1 MAQTFY
7 PITPVEVTPGTASA
21 WTDVD
26 VSAQVP
32 SGATGV
38 ILHIVSTSAGTLYA
52 LGIRKNGSTDDRHP
66 NLTNSAHLWAAIG
79 IDGNRVFEAYIGSTT
94 YIDIYLVGYTMSGVT
109 FFTNAY
115 DKSLG
120 STGAWTDI
128 NCATQAPSAIGLIF
142 EGYATSY
149 YYVGFRKNGSTDD
162 RTGINYRRLWMIIG
176 CDTSQVCEG
185 YISNTA
191 YDFFLIG
198 YITDGATFNTNAT
211 DVSLSTI
218 SQWLDLT
225 ALPATAN
232 MGFIEVHASGDTG
245 YIYGLRKNGSTE
257 DIRQRVANHYCGFV
271 ECDTNRII
279 EGYIENTID
288 DFFVVGYSIA
298 VTITAKS
305 SSDTGSGAE
314 ASSPVA
320 TLSKT
325 DSGGGV
331 EALLSRVLGVAEIGS
346 GTEVSMLL
354 ATLIATAE
362 TGAGSEFASKAF
374 SSADSGSGV
383 ESLLTRLLATSEIG
397 TGTET
402 LLSRLLRHTDSGL
415 GADASLTLL
424 ATLARAE
431 TGSGVDIFISLITAA
446 LATSDTGLGIDK
458 LLGRAISLLDAGS
471 GLDVATLRKVLLSID
486 SGVGLEALTNLLAL
500 ILTTETG
507 SASEQL
513 RAKIMTSAGAT
524 DMKLPTKMGKARIPF
539 KGVNP

>member
-7 PITPVEVTPGTASA
+7 PITPVEVTPGTAGS
-21 WTDVD
+21 WQDVN
-26 VSAQVP
+26 VSAYVP

-38 ILHIVSTSAGTLYA
+38 ILHIVNTSTGTTYA

-66 NLTNSAHLWAAIG
+66 NLTNAAHLWAPIG
-79 IDGNRVFEAYIGSTT
+79 IDANRVFEAYIGSTT

-149 YYVGFRKNGSTDD
+149 YSAGFRKNGSTDD
-162 RTGINYRRLWMIIG
+162 RTGVNYRRLWMIIG

-211 DVSLSTI
+211 DVSLSSTG
-218 SQWLDLT
+218 SWHDLT

-232 MGFIEVHASGDTG
+232 MGFIEVHEAGDTG
-245 YIYGLRKNGSTE
+245 YIYGLRKNGSSE
-257 DIRQRVANHYCGFV
+257 NILQRVANHYCGFV

-279 EGYIENTID
+279 EGYIEVTTC
-288 DFFVVGYSIA
+288 DFFVVGYSTA
-298 VTITAKS
+298 VTIVEKS

-314 ASSPVA
+314 ASSPIA

-331 EALLSRVLGVAEIGS
+331 EALLSRVLGVAEAGS
-346 GTEVSMLL
+346 GAEAGMLL
-354 ATLIATAE
+354 ATLIGTGE
-362 TGAGSEFASKAF
+362 TGSGAEFATKLF
-374 SSADSGSGV
+374 SSADSGSGA

-397 TGTET
+397 TGAET
-402 LLSRLLRHTDSGL
+402 LLSRLLHHADSGL
-415 GADASLTLL
+415 ATDACSTLL
-424 ATLARAE
+424 ATLFRAE
-431 TGSGVDIFISLITAA
+431 TGSGIDAFISLIIT
-446 LATSDTGLGIDK
+446 LASNDTGLGVGK
-458 LLGRAISLLDAGS
+458 LLGRVISLFDAGLGLDA
-471 GLDVATLRKVLLSID
+471 ATLYKTFLSAD
-486 SGVGLEALTNLLAL
+486 SGVGLEALTSLLAV
-500 ILTTETG
+500 ITTNEIG
-507 SASEQL
+507 SALEQL
-513 RAKIMTSAGAT
+513 KAKIMTSAGAYE
-524 DMKLPTKMGKARIPF
+524 MKLPTKMGKTQIPT
-539 KGVNP
+539 KGVNL